1 MLGRFSSAAAF
12 TVLPTVAFIVC
23 NSLPT
28 AVTSTTTLLPP
39 TCSAIL
45 MVVAW
50 PMLIGAL

>member
-1 MLGRFSSAAAF
+1 M
-12 TVLPTVAFIVC
+12 LPTVAFMVC

-39 TCSAIL
+39 TCRDIL

-50 PMLIGAL
+50 PMLTVVCVLLVENPCL